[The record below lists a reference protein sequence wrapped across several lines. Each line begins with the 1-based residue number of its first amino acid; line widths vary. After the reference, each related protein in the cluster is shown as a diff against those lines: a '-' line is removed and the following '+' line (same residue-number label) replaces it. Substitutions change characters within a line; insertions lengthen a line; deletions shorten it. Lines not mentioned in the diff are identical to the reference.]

1 MSFFHQKGDEAYIG
15 SHMYLKSI
23 RPLLTTG
30 QMIALEGL
38 RQPQMVTDDASNL
51 VTCLFIAVVEA
62 IMLY

>member
-1 MSFFHQKGDEAYIG
+1 MNKAYIG

-38 RQPQMVTDDASNL
+38 RQPQMVTDDASNI
-51 VTCLFIAVVEA
+51 FS
-62 IMLY
+62 